1 MVQNNQFIDDIS
13 QILTQYYQDMNAT
26 FLLGNSPDFLAE
38 EIFNPEDLLILFL
51 YDKQKYLT
59 WFCRQEI
66 SNHAFVELI
75 YENQDSLNTCTNYN
89 SRYVFVNI
97 SSKHNLTHSDD
108 YLTILKFLTTLIVT
122 DPLLKLPLSRT
133 MDLNVLY
140 SRFVE
145 DCKSKKFNILS
156 TPKSTEE

>member
-1 MVQNNQFIDDIS
+1 MVQNNQFIEDIS

-26 FLLGNSPDFLAE
+26 FLLGNSPDFIAE

-59 WFCRQEI
+59 WFCKKEI
-66 SNHAFVELI
+66 EKNSFVELL

-97 SSKHNLTHSDD
+97 SSKHNLVDSND
-108 YLTILKFLTTLIVT
+108 YLLALKFLATLIVT
-122 DPLLKLPLSRT
+122 DPLLKLPLSKI
-133 MDLNVLY
+133 MDLNVIY
-140 SRFVE
+140 DRFIE
-145 DCKSKKFNILS
+145 DCKNKKFNIPQS
-156 TPKSTEE
+156 FNSTEE